1 MPTRELLSESQR
13 ARLAAIPAMEE
24 RELVRYHTLSE
35 ADLKAISVRRGAAN
49 RLGFALQLCLL
60 RYPGR
65 PLRSGETVP
74 RNVVEFV
81 ASQVGADPD
90 AFADYAGGPEG
101 TGRDT
106 TRREHVAE
114 IVRTFGFRS
123 FDARAYRELSR
134 WLLPIAQGTDSGEAL
149 VGALLEEM
157 RRGEIVAP
165 ALYAVER
172 LVWETRRRA
181 QESVFRKLVADLDEE
196 RLERL
201 DALLVVPEGED
212 ETPLNRL
219 RRPPGPPSPKNF
231 KEVLDRLRFV
241 RSLGLPD
248 DAGVGVHHGRLSR
261 LDREGA
267 KTTPQHLRRFDPP
280 RRRAT
285 LVAYLAERSAELSDL
300 ALEMHDRMIGAL
312 MNRAEKMRD
321 EGFRRHGK
329 AINEKV
335 GLYARLGKALI
346 AARES
351 GEDPYDVL
359 DEMMGW
365 ERFVASVA
373 EAEGLA
379 LPANFDYLDFLEA
392 GHAQVR
398 RYAPALL
405 EAFDFKA
412 APSAEPLIEAVGVL
426 KEMNQRGGRKVP
438 EDAPIS
444 FVKPRWREH
453 VVGAQG
459 EIDRRYYE
467 LSALSELKNSLRS
480 GDVWV
485 PGSRRYRDFDDYLM
499 PKDDFDGMLGNG
511 EVTLPVAVEK
521 DFGSYLEGR
530 KARLHEGLTE
540 IGSLVRRGE
549 LEGVSLDDGRLKI
562 SRPKKDE
569 PEGMDGLTRLVY
581 SLVPRVRLTDLLVE
595 VDSWCGFAGRFTHL
609 KTGEPAKDKKVLY
622 AALMADGVNLGLTK
636 MAEATDDPKMTYE
649 RLAWASDWHVR
660 DDTYQGAI
668 AEIVNFHH
676 RLPFAGNWGEG
687 RTSSSDGQRYQAGG
701 HKAFTSQVNARYGR
715 EPGVMFYTHVSDQYA
730 PFYSRVINTSVRDA
744 THVLDGLLYHESDLD
759 IEEHYVD
766 TEGYTDQVFAMCHLL
781 GYRFA
786 PRIRNLKDG
795 RLFTIDKPSR
805 YKDLAPLIGG
815 TVRTKQI
822 ETHWDE
828 VLRLASSVRTGTV
841 TASLILGK
849 LAAYPRRNGLAW
861 ALKEIGKIER
871 SLFYLEWMRSPD
883 LRRRVTAGLNK
894 GEAKNALA
902 RAVFFNRLG
911 EMRDRS
917 HEDQMHRA
925 SGLNVL
931 CVAIALWNTVYVERA
946 VEELRRRG
954 VEITDEHLRHLSP
967 LGWEH
972 IALTGVYRWD
982 LESARDGSL
991 RPLRS

>member
-1 MPTRELLSESQR
+1 MPTRELLSKAQR
-13 ARLAAIPAMEE
+13 SRLSELPEMDF
-24 RELVRYHTLSE
+24 RELARHHTLSE
-35 ADLKAISVRRGAAN
+35 ADLFSVGIRRGAAN
-49 RLGFALQLCLL
+49 RLGFAVQLCLL

-65 PLRSGETVP
+65 PLRSGEIVP
-74 RNVVEFV
+74 RNIVEFV
-81 ASQVGADPD
+81 ASQLGADLD
-90 AFADYAGGPEG
+90 VFEDYARE
-101 TGRDT
+101 RDT

-114 IVRTFGFRS
+114 IARTFGFRT
-123 FDARAYRELSR
+123 FDTQAYREISR
-134 WLLPIAQGTDSGEAL
+134 WLHPIAEGTDSGEAL
-149 VGALLEEM
+149 VQALLEEM
-157 RRGEIVAP
+157 RHRQIIAP

-181 QESVFRKLVADLDEE
+181 QERVFGKLVYGLPRE
-196 RLERL
+196 RLETL
-201 DALLVVPEGED
+201 DSLLIVPEDDD
-212 ETPLNRL
+212 ETPLNRI
-219 RRPPGPPSPKNF
+219 RRPPGPPSSKNF
-231 KEVLDRLRFV
+231 KDVLDRLNFV
-241 RSLGLPD
+241 RSLELPE
-248 DAGVGVHHGRLSR
+248 DAGKNVHNNRLTR
-261 LDREGA
+261 LAREGA
-267 KTTPQHLRRFDPP
+267 KTTPQHLRRFDPL

-285 LVAYLAERSAELSDL
+285 LVAYLTERSAELSDL
-300 ALEMHDRMIGAL
+300 ALEIHDRMIGAL
-312 MNRAEKMRD
+312 MNKAEKLRD
-321 EGFRRHGK
+321 EGFRKHGK

-346 AARES
+346 TAKEN
-351 GEDPYDVL
+351 GEDPYKVL

-365 ERFVASVA
+365 ERFVASVT

-379 LPANFDYLDFLEA
+379 MPANFDYLDFLEA
-392 GHAQVR
+392 GHKHVR

-412 APSAEPLIEAVGVL
+412 APSAKPLLEAVEVL
-426 KEMNQRGGRKVP
+426 KDMNDKGKRKVP
-438 EDAPIS
+438 EDAPTS
-444 FVKPRWREH
+444 FVKPRWRDH
-453 VVGAQG
+453 VVDDND
-459 EIDRRYYE
+459 EIDRKYYE

-485 PGSRRYRDFDDYLM
+485 PGSRRYRDFEDYLL
-499 PKDDFDGMLGNG
+499 PRDTFDGMLGNG
-511 EVTLPVAVEK
+511 GPPVAVET
-521 DFGSYLEGR
+521 DFSAYLGER
-530 KARLHEGLTE
+530 KERLHEGLTE
-540 IGSLVRRGE
+540 VGRLVRSGE
-549 LEGVSLDDGRLKI
+549 LEGVSLEDGKLKI

-581 SLVPRVRLTDLLVE
+581 SLVPRVKLTDLLVE
-595 VDSWCGFAGRFTHL
+595 VDSWCEFSGRFTHL

-622 AALMADGVNLGLTK
+622 AALMADGVNLGMTK
-636 MAEATDDPKMTYE
+636 MAEATDDPKITYE

-660 DDTYQGAI
+660 DDTYQAAI
-668 AEIVNFHH
+668 AELVNFHH

-701 HKAFTSQVNARYGR
+701 HKDFTSQVNSRYGR
-715 EPGVMFYTHVSDQYA
+715 EPGMMFYTHISDQYA
-730 PFYSRVINTSVRDA
+730 PFYTKVINTSVRDA
-744 THVLDGLLYHESDLD
+744 THVLDGLLYHETDLA

-786 PRIRNLKDG
+786 PRIRDLKD
-795 RLFTIDKPSR
+795 RRIFTIDKPSR

-822 ETHWDE
+822 QTHWE
-828 VLRLASSVRTGTV
+828 EILRLASSVRTGTV

-871 SLFYLEWMRSPD
+871 SIFYLEWMKSPD

-894 GEAKNALA
+894 GEARNALA

-917 HEDQMHRA
+917 YEDQMHRA

-931 CVAIALWNTVYVERA
+931 CTAISLWNTVYVERA
-946 VEELRRRG
+946 VEELRGRG
-954 VEITDEHLRHLSP
+954 HHITDEHLKHLSP

-982 LESARDGSL
+982 LEGGLNGHL

>member
-1 MPTRELLSESQR
+1 M
-13 ARLAAIPAMEE
+13 
-24 RELVRYHTLSE
+24 
-35 ADLKAISVRRGAAN
+35 
-49 RLGFALQLCLL
+49 
-60 RYPGR
+60 
-65 PLRSGETVP
+65 
-74 RNVVEFV
+74 EFV
-81 ASQVGADPD
+81 AAQVGADPG
-90 AFADYAGGPEG
+90 AFDDYAGGPEG
-101 TGRDT
+101 AGRDT
-106 TRREHVAE
+106 TRREHAAE

-123 FDARAYRELSR
+123 FDGAAYRELSR
-134 WLLPIAQGTDSGEAL
+134 WLLPIAEGTDSGETL
-149 VGALLEEM
+149 VRSLLEELR
-157 RRGEIVAP
+157 RRGIVAP
-165 ALYAVER
+165 ALSTAER
-172 LVWETRRRA
+172 LAWEARRRA
-181 QESVFRKLVADLDEE
+181 QQAVFGKLVADLDEE
-196 RLERL
+196 QLGRL
-201 DALLVVPEGED
+201 DSLLVVPEGED
-212 ETPLNRL
+212 ETPLNRI

-231 KEVLDRLRFV
+231 KDVLDRLNFV
-241 RSLGLPD
+241 RSLGFPQG
-248 DAGVGVHHGRLSR
+248 AGGDVHHNRLSR
-261 LDREGA
+261 LAREGA
-267 KTTPQHLRRFDPP
+267 KTTPQHLRRFDPL
-280 RRRAT
+280 RRCAT
-285 LVAYLAERSAELSDL
+285 LVAYLSERSAELSDL

-312 MNRAEKMRD
+312 MNKAEKMRD

-346 AARES
+346 AAKES
-351 GEDPYDVL
+351 GEDPYDAL

-365 ERFVASVA
+365 ERFVQSVA

-379 LPANFDYLDFLEA
+379 MPANFDYLDFLEA
-392 GHAQVR
+392 GHAHVR

-405 EAFDFKA
+405 KAFDFRA
-412 APSAEPLIEAVGVL
+412 APSAEPLIEAVSVL
-426 KEMNQRGGRKVP
+426 KEMNEKSKRKVP
-438 EDAPIS
+438 EDAPVS
-444 FVKPRWREH
+444 FVKPRWRDH
-453 VVGAQG
+453 VVGSEG

-485 PGSRRYRDFDDYLM
+485 PGSRRYRDFDDYLLS
-499 PKDDFDGMLGNG
+499 KDDFNGMLGNG
-511 EVTLPVAVEK
+511 QGTLPVAVQT
-521 DFGSYLEGR
+521 DFGSYLDER
-530 KARLHEGLTE
+530 KEMLHENLIEVGRLAR
-540 IGSLVRRGE
+540 SGE
-549 LEGVSLDDGRLKI
+549 LEGVSLDDGNLKI

-569 PEGMDGLTRLVY
+569 PEGMDNLTRLVY

-595 VDSWCGFAGRFTHL
+595 VDSWCDFSERFTHL
-609 KTGEPAKDKKVLY
+609 KTGESAKDKKVLY

-636 MAEATDDPKMTYE
+636 MAEATDDSKITYE

-660 DDTYQGAI
+660 DETYQAAI
-668 AEIVNFHH
+668 AELVNFHH

-730 PFYSRVINTSVRDA
+730 PFYSTVINTSVRDA
-744 THVLDGLLYHESDLD
+744 THVLDGLLSHETDLD

-766 TEGYTDQVFAMCHLL
+766 TEGYTDQVFGMCHLQ
-781 GYRFA
+781 GFRFA
-786 PRIRNLKDG
+786 PRIRDLKN
-795 RLFTIDKPSR
+795 RKVFTIEKPSR
-805 YKDLAPLIGG
+805 YGDLAPLIGG
-815 TVRTKQI
+815 TVRVKQI
-822 ETHWDE
+822 EPHWDE
-828 VLRLASSVRTGTV
+828 VLRLASSVSTGTV

-871 SLFYLEWMRSPD
+871 SLFYLEWMKSPD

-894 GEAKNALA
+894 GEARNALA

-931 CVAIALWNTVYVERA
+931 CAAIALWNTVYVERA

-954 VEITDEHLRHLSP
+954 HHITEEHLKHLSP

-982 LESARDGSL
+982 LGAASHGQL